1 MQLPDN
7 FNLTFS
13 KGTMSKIIIIL
24 FPIVLGSGYAGVTF
38 YNKMLKTIEA
48 TSKFTIIEDDIKQ
61 LKLQVAAIKER
72 QLEGLDANIRLQEK
86 AADAYVLSKEAS
98 AISKATQ
105 RELAATSENLKSEV
119 KTMIQSVEDKLDVIK
134 RATTNP
140 LDRR

>member
-1 MQLPDN
+1 MQILES

-13 KGTMSKIIIIL
+13 KGMMSKIIIIV

-48 TSKFTIIEDDIKQ
+48 TSKFTVIEDDIKELQ
-61 LKLQVAAIKER
+61 LTISSIKER
-72 QLEGLDANIRLQEK
+72 QLEGLNASVRLQEK
-86 AADAYVLSKEAS
+86 VADAYVLAKESNAVALS
-98 AISKATQ
+98 TQ
-105 RELAATSENLKSEV
+105 RELKASTEATKSEV
-119 KTMIQSVEDKLDVIK
+119 ETMIKSVQDKLDVIK